1 MSVNRR
7 ARRALARL
15 RALWHHPQPRTRW
28 AFRTLAGGLLAGAL
42 SLHGPRV
49 ALATAL
55 ALVDIGLIGCAFYW
69 GVIRARQL
77 RAAWALAFRWSLGLA
92 ILGTLTTSSLTLRQL
107 ANQLDL
113 TIPISFSLSLSVL
126 VLFPLFLL
134 VCMAFSVFGA
144 ALCAFAARRSPD
156 PERRQQAA
164 LEGVP
169 CIWLSL
175 LIAGVI
181 STLLENRVPAHLSA
195 LPALAVPLGALY
207 CLALLQRFDLQEIAS
222 RTLRFLG
229 DRLIWRRQR
238 NGRMRTTDFR
248 GAALGGIAAL
258 LVVLAG
264 QLGAFSGL
272 QADTLA
278 FLMQV
283 SNATVRFVDLL
294 DEGDAPPE
302 SPTVQRIVE
311 SREGIVLL
319 RMDNATLYR
328 ALTTGSEAA
337 VQAEILQRL
346 RAFRPMAIVLP
357 APLLPGQKIPPTPI
371 TMPAVAPEALART
384 QRDLPRLAQAV
395 RAAGN
400 VLIYTSR
407 DAEPAPEQK
416 AETPPGVRMAMAI
429 PEALR
434 STARLICEDGLSNYS
449 SGHLPVL
456 RLSPDSPLPALPVAV
471 FALDR
476 SCSPRVEARHHLE
489 VTLCG
494 QHVPLIGPHSLP
506 IFFHYAEPGY
516 DFKVASYSDVLS
528 GQLLYAGR
536 VPQDTGT
543 PGTDNRW
550 QSPEQF
556 FRDRI
561 VFLDAPIPIT
571 RETPVGTM
579 GRTELLAHATAMLL
593 GGVYLTRVPVWGIIL
608 FTVLTG
614 LLVGAACTRRS
625 PLQAVGRVG
634 VALTAIVVI
643 ATLNIVWARWFDPI
657 VPAFGTI
664 AAFLFSTQFTYGL
677 ERAERERNRTLLQRL
692 VAPELVEELLEDPE
706 GKLGLQ
712 GRRQNICVLFADV
725 RGFTPFAEAS
735 TPETVVEVI
744 NAYLA
749 PMTRA
754 LLDKGGI
761 LDKYTGDGLMALF
774 RVTRTPQESA
784 RMAVEAA
791 LEMQRRASEI
801 SRRLQEQG
809 RTPLQMGIGI
819 HYGDAVVGLI
829 GNPPHQMNY
838 TALGV
843 TVVVSQRL
851 QALAGG
857 GEIVVSEAMFEI
869 LQKDPGNGF
878 HLLPGEPV
886 TIKGLTRPVRPY
898 RVVPATDPPAN
909 PHPASPTTTRPGT

>member
-1 MSVNRR
+1 MGANRR
-7 ARRALARL
+7 VRRALVRART
-15 RALWHHPQPRTRW
+15 LWYHPHRQTRW
-28 AFRTLAGGLLAGAL
+28 TLRILAGGLLAGAL
-42 SLHGPRV
+42 SLPWTRAGLV
-49 ALATAL
+49 ATL
-55 ALVDIGLIGCAFYW
+55 ALVDIGLIGCAAYW
-69 GVIRARQL
+69 GVTRARQL
-77 RAAWALAFRWSLGLA
+77 REAWALALRWSLGLA
-92 ILGTLTTSSLTLRQL
+92 ILGTLTTSSLILRQL
-107 ANQLDL
+107 ASQLDL
-113 TIPISFSLSLSVL
+113 TIPLSFSLSLAVL
-126 VLFPLFLL
+126 LLFPLFLL
-134 VCMAFSVFGA
+134 ICMAFSAFGA
-144 ALCAFAARRSPD
+144 ALCAFVARRSPD
-156 PERRQQAA
+156 PERRRQAA

-181 STLLENRVPAHLSA
+181 ATLLEDRAPVHLSL
-195 LPALAVPLGALY
+195 LPVLAAPLVTLY

-222 RTLRFLG
+222 NILRLLG

-238 NGRMRTTDFR
+238 NGRTRTTDFR
-248 GAALGGIAAL
+248 GTALGGIAAL

-264 QLGAFSGL
+264 QLGAFTGL

-283 SNATVRFVDLL
+283 SNATVRFADLL
-294 DEGDAPPE
+294 AEGDAPPE
-302 SPTVQRIVE
+302 SSTVQRILE
-311 SREGIVLL
+311 SRERIVLL
-319 RMDNATLYR
+319 RMDNATLHR

-337 VQAEILQRL
+337 VQAEILQKL

-357 APLLPGQKIPPTPI
+357 APLLPGQRIPRTPAAVPAI
-371 TMPAVAPEALART
+371 TPETLVRT
-384 QRDLPRLAQAV
+384 QRDLPRLVHAV

-400 VLIYTSR
+400 ALIYASQNAEHAQEQTAATPSSAPTEAPVPDPLR
-407 DAEPAPEQK
+407 DAAY
-416 AETPPGVRMAMAI
+416 
-429 PEALR
+429 LF
-434 STARLICEDGLSNYS
+434 CEDGLGNYS

-456 RLSPDSPLPALPVAV
+456 HLSPHASRPTLPVAL

-476 SCSPRVEARHHLE
+476 SCSPRIAAQTPLE

-494 QHVPLIGPHSLP
+494 QQIPLIGPHSLP
-506 IFFHYAEPGY
+506 VFFHYVEPGY
-516 DFKVASYSDVLS
+516 DFKVASYSDVLR
-528 GQLLYAGR
+528 GQRLYAGR
-536 VPQDTGT
+536 AQQNAGMAEQE
-543 PGTDNRW
+543 NLW

-556 FRDRI
+556 FRGRI
-561 VFLDAPIPIT
+561 VFLDTLVPAT

-579 GRTELLAHATAMLL
+579 GRTELLAHATTMLL
-593 GGVYLTRVPVWGIIL
+593 SGIYLIRAPFWGITL
-608 FTVLTG
+608 FTLLTG

-625 PLQAVGRVG
+625 PLQATGRVG
-634 VALTAIVVI
+634 VALITIVVI
-643 ATLNIVWARWFDPI
+643 STLSIVWAWWFDPI
-657 VPAFGTI
+657 VPAFGTM
-664 AAFLFSTQFTYGL
+664 AAFLLSTQFTYGL
-677 ERAERERNRTLLQRL
+677 ERAEQERNRTLLQRL

-706 GKLGLQ
+706 GKLGLH

-725 RGFTPFAEAS
+725 RGFTPFAEAN

-754 LLDKGGI
+754 LLNKGGI

-774 RVTRTPQESA
+774 RVTRTPRESA
-784 RMAVEAA
+784 RMAIEAA
-791 LEMQRRASEI
+791 LEMQHRAAEI

-809 RTPLQMGIGI
+809 RTPLRMGIGI

-851 QALAGG
+851 QALADG
-857 GEIVVSEAMFEI
+857 GEIVVSETVFEI
-869 LQKDPGNGF
+869 LREDPGQGF

-898 RVVPATDPPAN
+898 RVVPDTDA
-909 PHPASPTTTRPGT
+909 HPDSPTPAGTGT